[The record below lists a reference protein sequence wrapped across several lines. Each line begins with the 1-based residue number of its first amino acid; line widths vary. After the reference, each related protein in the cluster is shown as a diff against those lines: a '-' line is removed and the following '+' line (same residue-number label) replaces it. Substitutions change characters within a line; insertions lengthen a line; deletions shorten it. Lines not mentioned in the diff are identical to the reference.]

1 MAEKHPDELELLSF
15 VEEEL
20 DADSR
25 QELAQHFAACRA
37 CAEQVRRLEAGKAA
51 LQTAPLLDLPEDR
64 HETIIASLPERSD
77 RRRLFRPAKRALV
90 IAAPVAAAAA
100 LVGIFAFTGPRLG
113 GGDDE
118 AGREAAQAEEPS
130 RDASGG
136 GAEAGQEPQVTGPQ
150 LLTDARFVR
159 SVGGPPAKVVHAL
172 ETQGIAARVDKSGA
186 VLATGPAAAVR
197 EALAGRPG
205 GDVDVYSDRH

>member
-20 DADSR
+20 DAGSR
-25 QELAQHFAACRA
+25 QELAEHLGACRS

-51 LQTAPLLDLPEDR
+51 LQTAPLLDLPEGR
-64 HETIIASLPERSD
+64 RETVIGSFPERSD
-77 RRRLFRPAKRALV
+77 RRRLFRPAKRVLV
-90 IAAPVAAAAA
+90 IAAPVAVAAA
-100 LVGIFAFTGPRLG
+100 LVGVFAFTGPRLS

-118 AGREAAQAEEPS
+118 AGGEAAQAEEPS
-130 RDASGG
+130 RDAAGG
-136 GAEAGQEPQVTGPQ
+136 GAETGPQPQLDEPQ

-159 SVGGPPAKVVHAL
+159 SVGGPPAEVVHAL